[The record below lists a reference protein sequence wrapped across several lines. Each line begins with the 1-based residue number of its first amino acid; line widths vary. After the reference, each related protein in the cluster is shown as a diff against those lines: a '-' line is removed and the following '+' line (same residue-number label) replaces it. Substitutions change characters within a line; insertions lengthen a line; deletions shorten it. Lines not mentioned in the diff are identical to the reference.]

1 MYLFCV
7 VLYIMSQSDNSIF
20 LILICSL
27 FCITAVGFGLCLVHL
42 FYYSL
47 SSIKI
52 VYNFFGKVVKIEKK
66 LSFFIKN

>member
-1 MYLFCV
+1 
-7 VLYIMSQSDNSIF
+7 MSQSDNSIF
-20 LILICSL
+20 FILICSL
-27 FCITAVGFGLCLVHL
+27 FFITAVGFGFCLVHL
-42 FYYSL
+42 FYHSI